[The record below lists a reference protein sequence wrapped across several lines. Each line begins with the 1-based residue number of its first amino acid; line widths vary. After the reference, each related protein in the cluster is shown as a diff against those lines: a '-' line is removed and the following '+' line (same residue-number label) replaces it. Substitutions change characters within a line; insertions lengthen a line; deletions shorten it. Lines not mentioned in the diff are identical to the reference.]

1 MPNKGRRRYN
11 MERIFKTAREFEEF
25 FANGSFFDE
34 NPWLR
39 KCQEAK
45 NICDRRYAVWCEKNN
60 VPEEYEAMVLAIED
74 YANYLE
80 SKEDRD
86 VYDEWNLKTWKQLL
100 AGEVPEMFCEPE
112 EDESLE

>member
-1 MPNKGRRRYN
+1 
-11 MERIFKTAREFEEF
+11 MERKFKTAREFEEF
-25 FANGSFFDE
+25 FANGSVFDE
-34 NPWLR
+34 MPWLR

-80 SKEDRD
+80 SKEERD

-100 AGEVPEMFCEPE
+100 AGEVPDMFCEPE
-112 EDESLE
+112 EDDESLE